1 MITAAD
7 ITHLEGGTFQQATKI
22 LYNLGDISCL
32 MTSEK

>member
-7 ITHLEGGTFQQATKI
+7 ITHLGDGTFQQATKI
-22 LYNLGDISCL
+22 FYSLGDISCL